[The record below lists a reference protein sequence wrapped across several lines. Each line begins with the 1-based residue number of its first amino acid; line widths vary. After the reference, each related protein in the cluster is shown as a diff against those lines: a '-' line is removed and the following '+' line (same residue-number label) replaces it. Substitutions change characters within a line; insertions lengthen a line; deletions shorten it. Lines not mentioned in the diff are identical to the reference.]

1 MERFL
6 LKVGLLALLAGCDA
20 GAKIT
25 GTTSDGE
32 TFTGTAVATGYW
44 DASGI
49 VNLVSNRG
57 LTCVGTYAYNGTGSN
72 GRATFTCNN
81 GEIGTVQ
88 LNGSASVGEGTL
100 GNRQIT
106 VRWGSTKA

>member
-49 VNLVSNRG
+49 VNRP
-57 LTCVGTYAYNGTGSN
+57 
-72 GRATFTCNN
+72 RP
-81 GEIGTVQ
+81 
-88 LNGSASVGEGTL
+88 
-100 GNRQIT
+100 
-106 VRWGSTKA
+106 